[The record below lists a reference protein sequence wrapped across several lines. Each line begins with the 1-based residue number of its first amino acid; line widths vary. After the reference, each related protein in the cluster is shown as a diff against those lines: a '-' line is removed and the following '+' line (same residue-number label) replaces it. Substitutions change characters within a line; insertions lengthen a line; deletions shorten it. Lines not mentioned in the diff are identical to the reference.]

1 MGITRSGGYAN
12 AMTLDDAFDAEKF
25 RTTGHR
31 WVDQM
36 ADYLCRAAAGQEMPV
51 LPYVPPAEMLEGIAG
66 DFPSEPGGD
75 LLDQLETLVA
85 SSNHLHHPRYIG
97 HQVATVL
104 PHAALIE
111 ATNALLNN
119 GMAVYEMG
127 QMQTAME
134 RRVVEYLGEL
144 LGFPADADGILT
156 HGGSAGNLTALLAAR
171 QAKAG
176 HDVWTD
182 GQSEPFAVLV
192 SEQAHYCIARAVQIM
207 GWGAGGAIPIATDDK
222 FRITKKA
229 LRAGYDLA
237 EQQGRRVLAVV
248 ASSCTTATG
257 SFDPLEEVAEFCK
270 ENELW
275 LHVDG
280 AHGASLAFSEKH
292 GGRLA
297 GIEHA
302 DSVVWDLH
310 KLALMPALVT
320 AVLFREGRRS
330 YESFAQEASY
340 LFESPDPGIEW
351 SDVGRRTLECTKRG
365 LGVTAFTMLQTY
377 GTRMFGDHVDLL
389 IERTQQFAAMLDDA
403 DDFEIATEPEVNILC
418 FRHKPATCDDVD
430 ALNRRLRDQLLR
442 SGEFYIVQTQLRG
455 ATWLRITIMNP
466 TTSLCDLEHLLGRLR
481 ELA

>member
-1 MGITRSGGYAN
+1 
-12 AMTLDDAFDAEKF
+12 MTLDDAFDSEDF
-25 RTTGHR
+25 RATGHR
-31 WVDQM
+31 WVDLM
-36 ADYLCRAAAGQEMPV
+36 ADYLCRAATDRDMPV
-51 LPYVPPAEMLEGIAG
+51 LPFVQPAEMLAG
-66 DFPSEPGGD
+66 VERDFPSEPKGE
-75 LLDQLETLVA
+75 LLEQLNVLIEH
-85 SSNHLHHPRYIG
+85 SNHLHHPRYIG

-104 PHAALIE
+104 PHAALVE

-134 RRVVEYLGEL
+134 RRVVEHLNGL
-144 LGFPADADGILT
+144 LGFPEGSDGILT
-156 HGGSAGNLTALLAAR
+156 HGGSIGNLTALLAAR

-176 HDVWTD
+176 YDVWTD
-182 GQSEPFAVLV
+182 GQREPFAVLV
-192 SEQAHYCIARAVQIM
+192 SEQAHYCISRAVQIM
-207 GWGAGGAIPIATDDK
+207 GWGAAGAIPIATDEQ
-222 FRITKKA
+222 FQITKDA
-229 LRAGYDLA
+229 LRAGYKLA

-257 SFDPLEEVAEFCK
+257 SFDPLEEVAGFCK
-270 ENELW
+270 EHDLW

-292 GGRLA
+292 SDRLA

-330 YESFAQEASY
+330 YEPFAQEASY
-340 LFESPDPGIEW
+340 LFESIDPETEW
-351 SDVGRRTLECTKRG
+351 SEVGRRTLECTKRA
-365 LGVTAFTMLQTY
+365 LGVTAFTMMQTY
-377 GTRMFGDHVDLL
+377 GTRMFGHNVDLL
-389 IERTQQFAAMLDDA
+389 IELTQQFATMIAETN
-403 DDFEIATEPEVNILC
+403 DFEIATEPEVNILC
-418 FRHKPATCDDVD
+418 FRHKQVGCVDLD
-430 ALNRRLRDQLLR
+430 ALNRGLREKILH

-455 ATWLRITIMNP
+455 AAWLRITIMNP
-466 TTSLCDLEHLLGRLR
+466 ATKMSDLECLLERLR